1 MMLALHPKI
10 KGMWAIIQT
19 IVLCVWKLQV
29 DWRYVVGSTGTG
41 NVMCNV
47 RDQRELYIVEC
58 LFRVGVPW

>member
-10 KGMWAIIQT
+10 KGMWATIQT

-29 DWRYVVGSTGTG
+29 DWRYVGSTGTG